1 MPRKAPTACR
11 HIGCPALIDKP
22 GYCDEHKRDAIGWRP
37 DRERGNRHA
46 RGFGTGWDRKRLL
59 ILKRD
64 CGLCQPC
71 LKEQRVTAATQVDH
85 IVPRGEGGTSDEDN
99 LQSICDKC
107 HAVKT
112 GQESARARKRAA
124 GTLL

>member
-11 HIGCPALIDKP
+11 HAGCAALVDKA

-46 RGFGTGWDRKRLL
+46 RGFGSGWDRKRLV

-64 CGLCQPC
+64 CGLCQVC
-71 LKEQRVTAATQVDH
+71 LKAGRIEKATQVDH
-85 IVPRGEGGTSDEDN
+85 IVPRGEGGTNDEDN
-99 LQSICDKC
+99 LQSICDDC
-107 HAVKT
+107 HATKT
-112 GQESARARKRAA
+112 AQESARARKRAA
-124 GTLL
+124 AGLG